1 MAMKNLLWLS
11 VGLVTGVCL
20 LGGYLLL
27 PEVRK
32 GL

>member
-1 MAMKNLLWLS
+1 MLRNALWLT
-11 VGLVTGVCL
+11 VGLMAGVFL
-20 LGGYLLL
+20 LSGYLLL